1 MTQNPASCVLTLLGA
16 GRPRRHFLVGVNR
29 GFRGQAVELFAA
41 DQMNLLKVFHLL
53 LQKYDTKIIFSW
65 F

>member
-1 MTQNPASCVLTLLGA
+1 MSLNPGSCDLTLLGA
-16 GRPRRHFLVGVNR
+16 GRPRRHFLVGVDR

-41 DQMNLLKVFHLL
+41 DQMNLLEVFHLL
-53 LQKYDTKIIFSW
+53 LQKYDTKMTFSR